1 MLIMIKAMVG
11 RIMYY
16 NYNKVHND
24 NDKAVGYFYSDY
36 CDVNF

>member
-16 NYNKVHND
+16 NYNKDHD

-36 CDVNF
+36 CNVNF